1 MTRQSELFCGQPPPT
16 TQHVCH
22 PCCGPSVWSVQSF
35 DLLACQR
42 QSVFPLTCVM
52 SRSLSVVT
60 QSMQSML
67 SALVHAVSLSTHLLY
82 QVRIGKVSA
91 SAGGNNATESW
102 LPSRAVGYTDVRS
115 DKFKILL
122 VEFAAH
128 SDMRRRM
135 PLGFWLLVGVLHTV
149 SSFSFVESA
158 SVLVLCSGGAVVH

>member
-1 MTRQSELFCGQPPPT
+1 MASHPPPLNT
-16 TQHVCH
+16 FAIHVG
-22 PCCGPSVWSVQSF
+22 CGPSVWSVQSF

-82 QVRIGKVSA
+82 RVRIGKVSG

-102 LPSRAVGYTDVRS
+102 LPSRAVDYTDVRT

-122 VEFAAH
+122 VEFTAH